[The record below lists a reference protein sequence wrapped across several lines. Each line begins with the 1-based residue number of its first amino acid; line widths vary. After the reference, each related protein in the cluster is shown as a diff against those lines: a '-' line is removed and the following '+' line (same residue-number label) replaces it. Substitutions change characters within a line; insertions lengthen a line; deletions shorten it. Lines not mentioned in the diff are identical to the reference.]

1 MQAVERAQAAQT
13 SAQKALDI
21 ARVQADEAAHKITP
35 EQAAEKRAEIEKRS
49 LKQEQTDRDAA
60 QDAEVKKKQEA
71 LTAAQQLQGAME
83 AEAQAAADKV
93 TAGKKHA
100 ADVKFTDADKAQ
112 LDKTI
117 AQLGHLDE
125 LKQKNE
131 SGFATAGEVGEYW
144 GAESRGDRGIL
155 EARAAGLRRRQQ
167 QDREAQSPAGRAR
180 EKAAEDDA
188 AKAKEQAEANAKLI
202 TDLTAQIAA
211 LQATIAATRP
221 IETQAT
227 AARQQT
233 VEAQEAARISKE
245 FETDFRTLDEFAR
258 NKHPSQAALE
268 RVQAAIADI
277 VGIIKTQNDVVKT
290 MPDYQAA
297 LADLK
302 REVETVK
309 SIQAAGGVNFSK

>member
-1 MQAVERAQAAQT
+1 
-13 SAQKALDI
+13 
-21 ARVQADEAAHKITP
+21 
-35 EQAAEKRAEIEKRS
+35 
-49 LKQEQTDRDAA
+49 
-60 QDAEVKKKQEA
+60 
-71 LTAAQQLQGAME
+71 
-83 AEAQAAADKV
+83 
-93 TAGKKHA
+93 
-100 ADVKFTDADKAQ
+100 
-112 LDKTI
+112 
-117 AQLGHLDE
+117 
-125 LKQKNE
+125 
-131 SGFATAGEVGEYW
+131 
-144 GAESRGDRGIL
+144 L